1 LKELQYINKYFYKY
15 RWRLL
20 LGILFV
26 TASNY
31 FAILIPKKIG
41 QSLDFVQEKVYAV
54 KQSTSPDLIDELG
67 RELFFY
73 GCIVISFM
81 ILKGLFMFLMRQTII
96 VTSRLIEYDMR
107 KELYDHLQ
115 SLDTNYYKS
124 NRTGDI
130 MARISED
137 VNKVRNYLGPGI
149 LYGINLV
156 SLFLMTIY
164 AMFNVDVKLA
174 LYTLIPLP
182 ILSISIYYV
191 SSLINQKSAIIQGYV
206 SKLTTIS
213 QEVFSGIRVIKSYGK
228 EDNFTSVFENESK
241 VLKDKSMDLAKVNA
255 YFFPL
260 MILLIN
266 MSTLIV
272 LFVGGN
278 QVAAGQIRP
287 SAIAEFIIYV
297 NMLTWPVTSIGWI
310 ASIVQEAEASQ
321 FRINEILAAKNTLTT
336 GDHIPQ
342 KIEGNIV
349 FKNVHFTYEQ
359 TGTQALKN
367 LNINIASGQ
376 KVAFVG
382 RTASGKSTI
391 AELLLRMYDLSTGE
405 ITLDGLPIQ
414 RYKKEELRRRI
425 GYVPQDVF
433 LFSDN
438 VYNNIGFGLE
448 TIDKASIEKM
458 AENVAVKEDI
468 LRLSDGF
475 DTVVG
480 ERGVTLSGGQKQRI
494 SIARALIKNPDII
507 ILDDCLSAVDTETEH
522 LILDYLDEGLGHKTT
537 IVITHRLTSLQ
548 NFDQIYFLEDGEIV
562 EHGTHAELMDKQAY
576 YYDLYNLSL
585 MEA

>member
-1 LKELQYINKYFYKY
+1 M
-15 RWRLL
+15 

-26 TASNY
+26 SASNY
-31 FAILIPKKIG
+31 FAILIPQKIG
-41 QSLDFVQEKVYAV
+41 QALDFIQDKIYAV
-54 KQSTSPDLIDELG
+54 KQANDDGLVNELG
-67 RELFFY
+67 KELFIY
-73 GCIVISFM
+73 GLIVISFM
-81 ILKGLFMFLMRQTII
+81 LLKGLFMFLMRQTII

-107 KELYDHLQ
+107 KEVYDHLQ
-115 SLDTNYYKS
+115 SLDTNFYKNS
-124 NRTGDI
+124 RTGDL

-164 AMFNVDVKLA
+164 AMFKVDTKLA

-191 SSLINQKSAIIQGYV
+191 SSLINKNSAIIQGYV
-206 SKLTTIS
+206 SRLTTIS
-213 QEVFSGIRVIKSYGK
+213 QEVYSGIRVIKSYGK
-228 EDNFTSVFENESK
+228 ENNFIKLFSDESEI
-241 VLKDKSMDLAKVNA
+241 LRDKSMNLAKVNA

-278 QVAAGQIRP
+278 QVAAGTIRP

-321 FRINEILAAKNTLTT
+321 FRINELLKNKNNLIK
-336 GDHIPQ
+336 GNYRPDEI
-342 KIEGNIV
+342 KGNIK
-349 FKNVHFTYEQ
+349 FNNVSFTYEQ
-359 TGTQALKN
+359 TDTQALKN
-367 LNINIASGQ
+367 VSFEIHSGQ
-376 KVAFVG
+376 RVAFVG

-391 AELLLRMYDLSTGE
+391 AELILRMYDINEGNIE
-405 ITLDGLPIQ
+405 LDGKDIKTYNWQ
-414 RYKKEELRRRI
+414 SLRKQI

-448 TIDKASIEKM
+448 QVDKEAVEQM
-458 AENVAVKEDI
+458 AQNVAVKDDI

-475 DTVVG
+475 DTIVG

-494 SIARALIKNPDII
+494 SIARALIKNPDLI

-522 LILDYLDEGLGHKTT
+522 QILSYLDRALAGKTC
-537 IVITHRLTSLQ
+537 IVITHRLTSLHD
-548 NFDQIYFLEDGEIV
+548 FDQIFYLEDGAIV
-562 EHGTHAELMDKQAY
+562 EQGTHEELMANQQY
-576 YYDLYNLSL
+576 YFDLYNMSL
-585 MEA
+585 IEA